1 MCAGHPIFSIDIH
14 PDASRFATGGQGVDC
29 GRVCI
34 WNMAPIVNETEEQ
47 KENVPKL
54 LCRLDNHLS
63 CVNCVRWSNNGRNLA
78 SAGDDKVIM
87 IWQFCGQAGT
97 SFGGVIN
104 AEQWRCVHNLR
115 GHSGDILDINWSPH
129 DQFLASCSVD
139 NTVRIWNAEQFPECL
154 RVITGHSAFVKGV
167 CWDPMNK
174 YLASQS
180 DDKTLKVWRTS
191 DWREETSVTKPFQ
204 DCGGTTHVL
213 RAGWCPDGQF
223 IVSAHAMNNLGSTA
237 QIIDR
242 NNWNTEKD
250 FVGHRK
256 AVTCVRF
263 SPKMRYKPRKEKKT
277 KFFCLAVGSRDRSLS
292 VWLTNLRRPLVVM
305 HELFADSALDIS
317 WFPNGRGFLACSWDG
332 TVAYFEF
339 TDDEIGRTLEP
350 DDYSAYLHKLYGKS
364 MVDSRPQAELEMFV
378 EDVQLLEARK
388 AAQTKDQMQN
398 GMNPCQNSYSRA
410 SNTQDSSNS
419 RLVKGPTDKQIEMRL
434 SDGRRRITP
443 LYIPPVSN
451 GDGTPVPFTTTSETT
466 FGSSKDTSSKIVVEK
481 VTIDAAA
488 PCSPSSARS
497 RDSLPLTNGADA
509 NHSSANAT
517 PLNGLCDLNG
527 LASTSQEG
535 SDQAKKVT
543 RLIPKHVPS
552 STSSTLQMKDTSTD
566 TAAPAE
572 KFKGKRKA
580 DMPSLPNSLVPPPPK
595 IACEDPKPQSS
606 LPKSINGEKRSSE
619 RPSRA
624 DSKVT
629 LNLFPLRID
638 KMHSQSIHLDDTEF
652 GLGAA
657 TLQHPCIRVENEV
670 LHNLSS
676 VKLVDDMNMHWQV
689 LVSGRVSAI
698 CTSNQY
704 LCVFCEDCSLHVF
717 RVRTGARVFS
727 PLVVSGA
734 AAKVRCIDSRLLLIT
749 SKAALWMWDLN
760 SQKVLLR
767 NVSLAALT
775 ANSPENN
782 VDIVRLTLSGSGHPT
797 IALSSGRSY
806 IYNGD
811 LETWQLIADSLN
823 QLHHCCDLASPRVHT
838 EYSLA
843 QLQRYLNKALFC
855 LFFLTSFFYFVIS
868 GTRTTFRECFPKTD
882 GCRLMPL

>member
-1 MCAGHPIFSIDIH
+1 
-14 PDASRFATGGQGVDC
+14 
-29 GRVCI
+29 
-34 WNMAPIVNETEEQ
+34 MAPVVKEAEEQ

-87 IWQFCGQAGT
+87 IWQFCGQGGS

-115 GHSGDILDINWSPH
+115 GHSGDILDLNWSPQ
-129 DQFLASCSVD
+129 DRFLASCSVD
-139 NTVRIWNAEQFPECL
+139 NTVRIWNAELFPECL
-154 RVITGHSAFVKGV
+154 RTITGHSAFVKGV

-180 DDKTLKVWRTS
+180 DDKSLKVWRTS
-191 DWREETSVTKPFQ
+191 DWKEETSVVKPFE

-213 RAGWCPDGQF
+213 RLGWSPDGQF
-223 IVSAHAMNNLGSTA
+223 LVSAHAMNNLGSTA

-263 SPKMRYKPRKEKKT
+263 SPQMRYKQRKEKKS

-292 VWLTNLRRPLVVM
+292 IWLTNLRRPLMVM
-305 HELFADSALDIS
+305 HELFADSVLDIS
-317 WFPNGRGFLACSWDG
+317 WFKDGRGFLACSWDG

-339 TDDEIGRTLEP
+339 TNEEIGKTLEP

-364 MVDSRPQAELEMFV
+364 MVDSRPQAELDLFV

-388 AAQTKDQMQN
+388 TAHEKEKVQN
-398 GMNPCQNSYSRA
+398 GTNASQHSISRP

-419 RLVKGPTDKQIEMRL
+419 RLMKGPTDKQIEMRL

-443 LYIPPVSN
+443 LYIPPIST
-451 GDGTPVPFTTTSETT
+451 GDGTPVPFSSNSETT
-466 FGSSKDTSSKIVVEK
+466 FGSSKDTSSKIVIEHV
-481 VTIDAAA
+481 DLPA
-488 PCSPSSARS
+488 PSSPSPKSSDGPR
-497 RDSLPLTNGADA
+497 LTNGGDA
-509 NHSSANAT
+509 NNSTKVIVNGTSHQESIVNNTTSSDF
-517 PLNGLCDLNG
+517 NGLH
-527 LASTSQEG
+527 TSQ
-535 SDQAKKVT
+535 DQPDLLKKVS

-552 STSSTLQMKDTSTD
+552 SQAKESDSGTSQVDKSKL
-566 TAAPAE
+566 
-572 KFKGKRKA
+572 KRKS
-580 DMPSLPNSLVPPPPK
+580 DVQNSLLVAPPPPPK
-595 IACEDPKPQSS
+595 VACEEAKQTAKTIGTD
-606 LPKSINGEKRSSE
+606 KRSTE
-619 RPSRA
+619 RPSRSE
-624 DSKVT
+624 SKVT
-629 LNLFPLRID
+629 LNLFPLRIE
-638 KMHSQSIHLDDTEF
+638 KMHSQSVTFDPSESS
-652 GLGAA
+652 GSGAA
-657 TLQHPCIRVENEV
+657 LQHPCICVENEV
-670 LHNLSS
+670 INNLSS
-676 VKLVDDMNMHWQV
+676 VKLVDDVQAHWQV
-689 LVSGRVSAI
+689 LLSGRISAL
-698 CTSNQY
+698 CTSNKF

-734 AAKVRCIDSRLLLIT
+734 AAKVRCIDARLLLIT

-782 VDIVRLTLSGSGHPT
+782 VDIVRLTLSATGSPI

-811 LETWQLIADSLN
+811 LETWQLVGDSLN
-823 QLHHCCDLASPRVHT
+823 QLHHCCDLASPRIHT

-843 QLQRYLNKALFC
+843 QLQR
-855 LFFLTSFFYFVIS
+855 
-868 GTRTTFRECFPKTD
+868 
-882 GCRLMPL
+882 